1 MNNKLRIISVFL
13 FLAVFSQ
20 FSLASL
26 AALFRLTQEQEIK
39 VGAQAA
45 SQVEKTQPIFQDSIA
60 TQYITNL
67 GNKLVANSTRSDI
80 PYRFRIVD
88 SKEINAFALPG
99 GFVYVNR
106 GLIQASATENELVGV
121 LAHEIGHVTGRHGVN
136 QVEKAQKASLAL
148 GLSKIFLQRMSSGAL
163 IYNGAQ
169 LATKGAFLKFS
180 RDHERDADRLGAE
193 MMYKAGWNPQGMVS
207 FFDKLAQ
214 KGDSKSAAFFSTHPA
229 PSERRENI
237 ADLTSSWGKKGTIDS
252 PEFQKIKARVK
263 G

>member
-1 MNNKLRIISVFL
+1 MNKIKIISVFVL
-13 FLAVFSQ
+13 LALFSQ
-20 FSLASL
+20 FGLASL

-45 SQVEKTQPIFQDSIA
+45 SQVERTQPILKDAIA
-60 TQYITNL
+60 TQYIINL
-67 GNKLVANSTRSDI
+67 GNKLVANSTRTDI

-99 GFVYVNR
+99 GFIYINR
-106 GLIQASATENELVGV
+106 GLIEASTTENELVGV
-121 LAHEIGHVTGRHGVN
+121 LAHEIAHVTGRHGVN
-136 QVEKAQKASLAL
+136 QVEKAQKANLAL
-148 GLSKIFLQRMSSGAL
+148 GLSRIFLERMSTGAL

-180 RDHERDADRLGAE
+180 RDHEREADRLGAE

-207 FFDKLAQ
+207 FFDKLAK
-214 KGDSKSAAFFSTHPA
+214 KGGAQSAAFFSTHPA
-229 PSERRENI
+229 PAERRQNI
-237 ADLTSSWGKKGTIDS
+237 ADLTSSWGKKGTVDS
-252 PEFQKIKARVK
+252 PEFQKIRARIK